1 MRHNV
6 AGATTCRATRMVLG
20 IKDFRRCDGA
30 SHVAG
35 VTAVAGRTTRVF
47 EAA

>member
-1 MRHNV
+1 M
-6 AGATTCRATRMVLG
+6 
-20 IKDFRRCDGA
+20 DFNRCDGA